1 MKLKMFKI
9 SIIAI
14 IVILTTTF
22 IFIGKINSSKNNL
35 SKNSTSNTESKEK
48 VKQKDIPK
56 KAENQKELP
65 KEKNESVDVV
75 ESPKEDIKENKVSS
89 NTSTT
94 STTSKIIE
102 IETSI
107 KLLEY
112 LKRNNTIDDGM
123 YNFCINKLLH
133 KIEFEKQKQDDKYI
147 NDLNNYKL
155 LT

>member
-1 MKLKMFKI
+1 M
-9 SIIAI
+9 
-14 IVILTTTF
+14 
-22 IFIGKINSSKNNL
+22 
-35 SKNSTSNTESKEK
+35 
-48 VKQKDIPK
+48 
-56 KAENQKELP
+56 
-65 KEKNESVDVV
+65 
-75 ESPKEDIKENKVSS
+75 ENKVS
-89 NTSTT
+89 
-94 STTSKIIE
+94 SKIIE

-133 KIEFEKQKQDDKYI
+133 KIEFEKQQQGDKYI